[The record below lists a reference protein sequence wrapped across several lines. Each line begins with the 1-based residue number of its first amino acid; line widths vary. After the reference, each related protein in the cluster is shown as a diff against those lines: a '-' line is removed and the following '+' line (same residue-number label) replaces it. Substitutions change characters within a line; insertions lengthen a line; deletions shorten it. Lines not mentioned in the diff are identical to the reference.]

1 MTLGLFVNLA
11 WIELECYTIW
21 VGVEMPKNGLLTSN
35 RLFDSSG
42 FLFGSSL
49 IGAKGFLESWGVH
62 LGAEP
67 VFCQTFQKVTVSEK
81 FINSH

>member
-49 IGAKGFLESWGVH
+49 IGAKGFLESRGVH
-62 LGAEP
+62 LGSAFGTSTP
-67 VFCQTFQKVTVSEK
+67 SHMYRVSAV
-81 FINSH
+81 I